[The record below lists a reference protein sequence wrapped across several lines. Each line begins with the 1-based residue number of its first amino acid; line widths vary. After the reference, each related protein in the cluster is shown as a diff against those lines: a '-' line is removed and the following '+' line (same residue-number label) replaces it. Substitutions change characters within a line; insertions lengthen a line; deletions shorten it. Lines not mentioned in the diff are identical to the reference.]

1 MILELLGLG
10 MLGAIGKTIYDEGKK
25 EQSQNNT
32 IHNYQQQNNK
42 QATPSYI
49 PQSDLQGEIRQ
60 LELNSNIGSI
70 IDDNG
75 CIYDII
81 FTPNT
86 FKGFPNNMPKVNDQ
100 VMFTKQSVNGRLYA
114 NNIRYLTT
122 ADDIFDCMRICENS
136 HQSVQSEPAHDNTQD
151 EYAVFNYIKR
161 MSTKE
166 LLNAIASEYAHIKG
180 TLNNAPAMGEYGS
193 VEFAG
198 ALLIWKYCKEHLY
211 GNKSKICGSLMINL
225 GETIGCAYF
234 GMPAG
239 EWSNKMDMVIN
250 TNELLDYT
258 EWNYIY
264 NYLKENYIIYI
275 HKFEFCNGICPE
287 TGQQAI
293 YLAFVQRYN
302 EFDTL
307 SEVFM
312 FYQSMGLNLKS
323 DMPFTINE

>member
-25 EQSQNNT
+25 EKSPNNT

-49 PQSDLQGEIRQ
+49 PQS
-60 LELNSNIGSI
+60 
-70 IDDNG
+70 
-75 CIYDII
+75 
-81 FTPNT
+81 
-86 FKGFPNNMPKVNDQ
+86 
-100 VMFTKQSVNGRLYA
+100 
-114 NNIRYLTT
+114 
-122 ADDIFDCMRICENS
+122 
-136 HQSVQSEPAHDNTQD
+136 EPAHDNTQD

-161 MSTKE
+161 MPTKE

-287 TGQQAI
+287 TDKQAI

-323 DMPFTINE
+323 DMPFTING